1 MLKKLLKYEFK
12 ATATYL
18 LPIYAIVL
26 GISVFSR
33 ILSVIPI
40 FQDTLLLFAR
50 LFQVGQI
57 LSLIACGALT
67 MIFLVLRFYNN
78 LITDEGYLMHTLPVN
93 TDQLI
98 ITKLLS
104 SFVWIFTTIVVIL
117 GSIAI
122 AYATPE
128 RMQYIFNEL
137 YEGILYMFEYSTVSS
152 VTFFI
157 ITFLIV
163 IFGAAQTIL
172 MVYLSISCGQLFGNH
187 RVIGSFASYAAI
199 NTVTSIVSTI
209 AISITALLQDHN
221 DIEQYLNKM
230 SMENIL
236 WGYLIISLIFVLFWG
251 CVFYLG
257 TRYLL
262 KNKLNLE

>member
-12 ATATYL
+12 ATSTYL
-18 LPIYAIVL
+18 LPIYAIVVS
-26 GISVFSR
+26 ISIFAR
-33 ILSVIPI
+33 ILSFIPV
-40 FQDTLLLFAR
+40 FQESLILFTQ
-50 LFQVGQI
+50 LFNVGHI

-98 ITKLLS
+98 ISKLLT
-104 SFVWIFTTIVVIL
+104 SFVWIISTLMVIL

-128 RMQYIFNEL
+128 RMKYIFDEL
-137 YEGILYMFEYSTVSS
+137 YEGILYMFEYSPASS
-152 VTFFI
+152 VLFFI

-199 NTVTSIVSTI
+199 NTVTSIISTVVMALVS
-209 AISITALLQDHN
+209 SLQSFDN
-221 DIEQYLNKM
+221 IDQFLNQM
-230 SMENIL
+230 SLESVV
-236 WGYLIISLIFVLFWG
+236 WAYLIISLIFVLFWG
-251 CVFYLG
+251 SVFYLG